1 MINILIKDLKLI
13 FADKKALAILI
24 LMPVILTSIL
34 GFALS
39 GSFSEAGSEWT
50 AEIGI
55 VKEYNKETEILK
67 ATDNLNKIYSDYGQ
81 NIELDFSQFDPEDIF
96 FNKFLGT
103 KEVKESINYQVM
115 SLEQA
120 KEELKAKNISSI
132 VIVPKSYLYDMYI
145 NFYSPFRNN
154 IKFEIIGHPDFSYTN
169 RIIEGF
175 IKGFNDTISSMIISK
190 NILLEKG
197 VEYLGQND
205 TINLIEELDFT
216 NLKREKLEISTNQLS
231 KKNTVTSLMY
241 YSAAMLAMFV
251 FFSAGY
257 AGKYMLH
264 EKEYQTYDRLLTT
277 KNKVTLM
284 ISSKFIITM
293 LIVILQSLIMIIYS
307 TTVFGISWGNL
318 FYTLLTVVSSSI
330 VVSSVGLLIIALTL
344 KHNSYKVYDAFTSF
358 IIQVFALFGGSYIPI
373 EVLPKYFS
381 YISNVVPNGVILNSY
396 IKIFEGTTLA
406 ALLPNYINLLVTS
419 LVFSIISL
427 LILRKEEL
435 KNA

>member
-34 GFALS
+34 GFALR

-50 AEIGI
+50 ANIGI
-55 VKEYNKETEILK
+55 VKEYEKETEILK
-67 ATDNLNKIYSDYGQ
+67 ATSNLNEIYSDYGQ
-81 NIELDFSQFDPEDIF
+81 DIELDFSQFDPEDVF
-96 FNKFLGT
+96 FNQFLGE
-103 KEVKESINYQVM
+103 KEISNSINYKIM
-115 SLEQA
+115 SIEKA
-120 KEELKAKNISSI
+120 ERELKDKTISSI
-132 VIVPKSYLYDMYI
+132 VIVPKDFIYDMYI

-154 IKFEIIGHPDFSYTN
+154 IKFKIVGHPDSSYTN
-169 RIIEGF
+169 RIVEGF
-175 IKGFNDTISSMIISK
+175 INGFSDTISSMIISK

-197 VEYLGQND
+197 VEYLGQSD

-216 NLKREKLEISTNQLS
+216 SLRKDELVISTNQLS

-264 EKEYQTYDRLLTT
+264 EKEYQTFDRLLTT

-293 LIVILQSLIMIIYS
+293 LIVILQSLIMIVYS

-318 FYTLLTVVSSSI
+318 FYTLLTVLSSSI
-330 VVSSVGLLIIALTL
+330 VVSSVGLFIIALTL

-381 YISNVVPNGVILNSY
+381 YVSNVVPNGVILNSY
-396 IKIFEGTTLA
+396 IKTFEGTTLA
-406 ALLPNYINLLVTS
+406 ILLPNYITLIVTS
-419 LVFSIISL
+419 LIFSIIGIF
-427 LILRKEEL
+427 ILRKEEL